1 MRMQASLAGWIRFNV
16 NHERFHN
23 LPVGAISNYFSFFNV
38 FYLYAFNMYIEF
50 YIIECMKHLHMS
62 QYVLRSTL

>member
-23 LPVGAISNYFSFFNV
+23 LPVGAISNDFSFFNV
-38 FYLYAFNMYIEF
+38 SYLYAFLICIFNSI
-50 YIIECMKHLHMS
+50 LLN
-62 QYVLRSTL
+62 V